1 LALNKKVFGLQKRSG
16 KFFDEKWKKA
26 IMAKIIVNHLNFL
39 KHFSPALHFLISM
52 IVKLLPSSP
61 VHDAQVQSELA
72 RLAAQKVPNHSSKII
87 SKIITYK
94 TTLSIRQ
101 INTFT

>member
-1 LALNKKVFGLQKRSG
+1 LVYKKRSG
-16 KFFDEKWKKA
+16 KIFDEKWKKE
-26 IMAKIIVNHLNFL
+26 IMAKIIVNHFDFS

-61 VHDAQVQSELA
+61 VPDAQVQSELA

-87 SKIITYK
+87 SKIITYNT
-94 TTLSIRQ
+94 TTLSLQQR
-101 INTFT
+101 NLRNP